1 MLNTSRILK
10 YLHINDFYEVIK
22 LRQKILIVEDDLG
35 ISNLIKLNL
44 NIANYETK
52 EVYDGLEAIN
62 IIEKEHFD
70 LIILDVMLPGADGF
84 TIIDKIRPLD
94 IPVIFLTAKNSVIDK
109 VNGLKLGAE
118 DYIVKPFE
126 AIELLARIETVL
138 RRYGK
143 STDIL
148 EFKDI
153 KVYLKERL
161 VKKNDNLIDLTLK
174 EFELLCMLILN
185 KNIALTREMLLE
197 KVWQF
202 DYFGGTRTVD
212 MHIGSLR
219 KKLDLNDNIKTVY
232 KVGYRLED

>member
-1 MLNTSRILK
+1 MK
-10 YLHINDFYEVIK
+10 
-22 LRQKILIVEDDLG
+22 QKILIVEDDLA
-35 ISNLIKLNL
+35 ISNLIRLNL

-62 IIEKEHFD
+62 IIENEPFD
-70 LIILDVMLPGADGF
+70 LILLDVMLPNADGF
-84 TIIDKIRPLD
+84 TIMDKIRYLD

-109 VNGLKLGAE
+109 VTGLKLGAE

-126 AIELLARIETVL
+126 ALELLARIETVL

-143 STDIL
+143 ANDAL

-153 KVYLKERL
+153 KIYLKERI
-161 VKKNDNLIDLTLK
+161 VKKSGKIVDLTLK
-174 EFELLCMLILN
+174 EFELLCILVQN
-185 KNIALTREMLLE
+185 KNIALTRDILLE
-197 KVWQF
+197 RVWKY

-212 MHIGSLR
+212 MHIGSIR

-232 KVGYRLED
+232 KIGYRLED

>member
-1 MLNTSRILK
+1 M
-10 YLHINDFYEVIK
+10 
-22 LRQKILIVEDDLG
+22 RQKILIVEDDLG

-70 LIILDVMLPGADGF
+70 LILLDVMLPGADGF

-126 AIELLARIETVL
+126 AIELLARIETIL

-143 STDIL
+143 STDML

-161 VKKNDNLIDLTLK
+161 VKKKDTLIDLTLK
-174 EFELLCMLILN
+174 EFELLCILVLN